1 MAWTTPKT
9 DWSTGE
15 LVAASDLNAIG
26 DNLAALRNLGKAA
39 YTTTEDIVA
48 DNRDFALIDSNN
60 LNLTITTT
68 GGDVLVHFHGSIT
81 QVSHKSVFL
90 DIEIDGASIGG
101 VDGTFV
107 NQLIWNK
114 NYTARSLLSFT
125 RLIQNLSAGSHIFKL
140 QWKGTGSNTLKAG
153 AQFWVREI

>member
-9 DWSTGE
+9 DWTTGE

-39 YTTTEDIVA
+39 YTTTGDIQA
-48 DNRDFALIDSNN
+48 NPRDFVKIDSDN

-81 QVSHKSVFL
+81 QENNHAVFL
-90 DIEIDGASIGG
+90 DIEVDGARIGG
-101 VDGTFV
+101 ANGTLV
-107 NQLIWNK
+107 NQIIWGGRG
-114 NYTARSLLSFT
+114 TEISILSFT
-125 RLIQNLSAGSHIFKL
+125 RLVQNLSAGSHTFRL
-140 QWKGTGSNTLKAG
+140 QWKSASRNTLKAG